1 MTLVSL
7 VKNSD
12 PAKAVRDAIELAGG
26 LKVSGTVLIKPNLS
40 CAQPAGSGLVTN
52 AEVVAAVVRMVAE
65 QGARPVVGDLPILGW
80 DADRVF
86 DATGIRAIERAG
98 GELLNWETNHVE
110 IQLPGAKVLKKVR
123 IAKPAIEAD
132 AIINMPVLKLHFF
145 THISGGMK
153 NLFGL
158 VEPAYRPRIHVLGL
172 DEPLVDLY
180 EFLRPKIVLNVMDA
194 TCIAQSVRPSGPYYG
209 PTAAKSVSQL
219 NMVLASTDT
228 VALDAVAAR
237 IVRVDPGDVEM
248 VRIADSRGLGE
259 HEPADDRQRPGRQP
273 QGQEVADVPAAALRR
288 RHVDERAP
296 EPHLPP
302 AGPAPVRQRRHLA
315 QGGPPGDGRGR
326 SVPHSPGRGLQPVRP
341 LRRRLSGEEHRD
353 RRPAGDRAE
362 MHQMFHLRGDL
373 SGRGAGDREEVI
385 VCPA

>member
-26 LKVSGTVLIKPNLS
+26 LKVKGTVLIKPNLS

-52 AEVVAAVVRMVAE
+52 VDVVAAVVRMVAE

-80 DADRVF
+80 DAARVY

-110 IQLPGAKVLKKVR
+110 IQLRGAKVLKKVR

-158 VEPAYRPRIHVLGL
+158 VEPAYRPRVHVLGL

-180 EFLRPKIVLNVMDA
+180 EFLRPKIALNVMDA
-194 TCIAQSVRPSGPYYG
+194 TFIAQSVRPSGPYYG
-209 PTAAKSVSQL
+209 PTAAKSVTQL

-248 VRIADSRGLGE
+248 VRIADGRGLGNMSPRTIGNARGASLKVKKSPMSRLLPYAE
-259 HEPADDRQRPGRQP
+259 DMWTS
-273 QGQEVADVPAAALRR
+273 
-288 RHVDERAP
+288 ERLNRIS
-296 EPHLPP
+296 H
-302 AGPAPVRQRRHLA
+302 
-315 QGGPPGDGRGR
+315 
-326 SVPHSPGRGLQPVRP
+326 P
-341 LRRRLSGEEHRD
+341 LVRRLYGKGVISLKET
-353 RRPAGDRAE
+353 RREMDEADPSRIRLAGACSQCGLCAGACPVKNITLDGQPAFGPKCIKCFICVEICPD
-362 MHQMFHLRGDL
+362 
-373 SGRGAGDREEVI
+373 GALAIERK
-385 VCPA
+385 